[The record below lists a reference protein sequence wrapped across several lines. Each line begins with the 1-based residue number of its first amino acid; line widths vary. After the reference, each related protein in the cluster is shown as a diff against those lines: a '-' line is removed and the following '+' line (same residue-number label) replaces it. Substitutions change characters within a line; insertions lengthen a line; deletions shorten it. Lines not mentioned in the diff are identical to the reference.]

1 MKVEWQPDKQGNTP
15 VYQQIAQWL
24 ERQIIQ
30 GDLPPG
36 AALPAERALAQRLGV
51 NRGTVSAAYEELR
64 AAGLLQS
71 WQGSGTWVSRHL
83 WGVQRVPNW
92 HKYTNG
98 GAFLPAYPLVKRI
111 QEACFDPSIVNL
123 AKAELATP
131 LIPTFQPQELQEL
144 LQSQLQLGYMHPKGD
159 PGLREVLS
167 RHLRDQYGIAA
178 SPEEILVTSGAQ
190 QALHLISL
198 CLLSPGDAV
207 AMEGPS
213 YSYSLPLFT
222 TAGLRLYRL
231 SMDEEGIVPGDIRGL
246 HQENKLRMVFV
257 NPTYH
262 NPTGLVMS
270 ESRRREVLDLCMELR
285 IPLVEDDAYGALAMK
300 GSRKPPQP
308 IKAMDSSGAVLYV
321 NSVSKTIAPGLRIGW
336 LVGPRSV
343 VERLADAKQQMDFGT
358 SSVSQQLARRFLES
372 DRWRAQIER
381 LATYL
386 CTQREAMLTALDLH
400 LSDCAEWNVP
410 EGSYHVWC
418 RLREPVGERQLLD
431 AAIREG
437 VVFTPGSVYGAEEGW
452 MRLTYSWEA
461 PDAIGAGIRRLKKAL
476 LEIGGR

>member
-1 MKVEWQPDKQGNTP
+1 MEWQPDKQGGAP
-15 VYQQIAQWL
+15 IYQQIAQWL
-24 ERQIIQ
+24 EQQIIQ

-36 AALPAERALAQRLGV
+36 APLPAERVLAQRFGV

-64 AAGLLQS
+64 SAGLLQS

-111 QEACFDPSIVNL
+111 QEACLDTSIINL

-131 LIPTFQPQELQEL
+131 LIPTLDASEWLRLQ
-144 LQSQLQLGYMHPKGD
+144 QSPFELGYTNPKGD
-159 PGLREVLS
+159 QGLRAVLS
-167 RHLRDQYGIAA
+167 EHLHKQYGIAA

-222 TAGLRLYRL
+222 SAGLRLYRL
-231 SMDEEGIVPGDIRGL
+231 PMDGEGIMPEAIRRL
-246 HQENKLRMVFV
+246 HQEHKLRMVFA

-262 NPTGLVMS
+262 NPTGTIMS
-270 ESRRREVLDLCMELR
+270 RKRRKQLLDICMELR
-285 IPLVEDDAYGALAMK
+285 IPLVEDDAYGALAIK
-300 GSRKPPQP
+300 GSTKPPLP
-308 IKAMDSSGAVLYV
+308 IKASDTSGTVLYV

-358 SSVSQQLARRFLES
+358 STVSQQLARFFLRN
-372 DRWRAQIER
+372 DRWEAQIER
-381 LATYL
+381 LSTYL
-386 CTQREAMLTALDLH
+386 YQQRQTMTAALQSSLA
-400 LSDCAEWNVP
+400 DCAAWNVP
-410 EGSYHVWC
+410 AGSYHVWC
-418 RLREPVGERQLLD
+418 RLHQPREERLLLD

-437 VVFTPGSVYGAEEGW
+437 VVFTPGSVYGAEAGW
-452 MRLTYSWEA
+452 LRLTYSWESA
-461 PDAIGAGIRRLKKAL
+461 DAIREGILRLKKAL
-476 LEIGGR
+476 LATR